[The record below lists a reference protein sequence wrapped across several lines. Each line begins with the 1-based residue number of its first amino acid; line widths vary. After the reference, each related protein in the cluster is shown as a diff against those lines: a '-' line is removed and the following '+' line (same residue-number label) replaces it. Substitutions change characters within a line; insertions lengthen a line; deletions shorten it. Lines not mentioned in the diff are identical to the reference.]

1 MKKNI
6 LLLLCFLPLFSKAQ
20 WKIDSSLTVGAYAEI
35 YYSYNLANPA
45 NHENPNFIYNHKR
58 HNEFNLNLALLR
70 ANYEQHRIRANA
82 GFMVG
87 NYAQYNLS
95 TEPNWAQF
103 INEASLGIQVS
114 AQHQLWLDAG
124 IMPSHIGF
132 EGNIG
137 ADCWTTT
144 RSMLAE
150 NSPYYETGIRLSYND
165 KQQKLLTSFSILN
178 GWQQIEKKAGQQIPS
193 VGLQLNYKATE
204 AVTLNYSNFI
214 GSVKTV
220 SLKAF
225 RTYHNLYAILEPKSP
240 LSLILGFDIGS
251 DKRKT
256 GNKGVWMSPV
266 FIVRYKI
273 NPNIKLALRGEYY
286 HDADE
291 IMISTGTMNG
301 FQTLGGSFN
310 VDYQIHPY
318 VTWRL
323 EGKIYASKDKI
334 FNGIH
339 HHNQLITSALT
350 FKRL

>member
-1 MKKNI
+1 MKKDI
-6 LLLLCFLPLFSKAQ
+6 LLLLCFLPFFSKAQ

-58 HNEFNLNLALLR
+58 HNELNLNLALLR
-70 ANYEQHRIRANA
+70 ANYQQHRIRANV

-95 TEPNWAQF
+95 TEPTWAQF
-103 INEASLGIQVS
+103 INEANLGIQLHS
-114 AQHQLWLDAG
+114 SRQIWLDAG

-132 EGNIG
+132 ESNIG

-144 RSMLAE
+144 SSILAE
-150 NSPYYETGIRLSYND
+150 NSPYYETGIRLSYIDN
-165 KQQKLLTSFSILN
+165 QQKILASFSLLN
-178 GWQQIEKKAGQQIPS
+178 GWQQIEKKMGQQYPAI
-193 VGLQLNYKATE
+193 GFQLNYKPNSTI
-204 AVTLNYSNFI
+204 TLNYSNFI
-214 GSVKTV
+214 GSAQAD
-220 SLKAF
+220 SFKAI

-251 DKRKT
+251 DKIKKSSY
-256 GNKGVWMSPV
+256 GIWMSPI
-266 FIVRYKI
+266 FIIRYK
-273 NPNIKLALRGEYY
+273 PHPKVKLALRGEYY
-286 HDADE
+286 HDPYE
-291 IMISTGTMNG
+291 IIVTTGTPNG
-301 FQTLGGSFN
+301 FQTLGCSLN

-323 EGKIYASKDKI
+323 EGKIYAAKDKI

-339 HHNQLITSALT
+339 HHNQLITSAFT
-350 FKRL
+350 FKR